1 MKKKLFAVLVSAVL
15 VLSVFLVAAYAKH
28 QPVKDEVNLNQAQV
42 SESSVK
48 SSEVASV
55 SPDDAIDAALRHAGV
70 VREDAVLFGA
80 PSLDK
85 DNGKV
90 HYDIEFGYNGFE
102 YDYEVAV
109 ADGSVI
115 KAEKE
120 AERVKAPV
128 KESVSEKSVAPEK
141 PVASEKESVSA
152 KSEAPAN
159 KESNNKESSK
169 ENNKGYISVEAAK
182 QKALADAGVKAENAV
197 FVKAYYDADDIVP
210 HYDVKFEANGYEY
223 EYEIKAS
230 DGRVIEK
237 DVDREVNSVSKPSE
251 QDEYIS
257 ADKAKAIAYEH
268 ASVKAADV
276 KFSKA
281 ELDRDDLIVHYEV
294 EFVAGNFEYEYEIN
308 AESGKV
314 IAYDKD
320 FND

>member
-1 MKKKLFAVLVSAVL
+1 MKKKILAVIVSVVL
-15 VLSVFLVAAYAKH
+15 VLSVFLVAVYAKH
-28 QPVKDEVNLNQAQV
+28 QPVKEEVNLNQVQA
-42 SESSVK
+42 SEPSAK
-48 SSEVASV
+48 SSEVANI
-55 SPDDAIDAALRHAGV
+55 SPDAAIDAALNHAGV
-70 VREDAVLFGA
+70 ARENAVLFGA
-80 PSLDK
+80 PSLDR
-85 DNGKV
+85 DDGKV

-109 ADGSVI
+109 ADGAILKV
-115 KAEKE
+115 EKE
-120 AERVKAPV
+120 AERVPAPEKESVPV
-128 KESVSEKSVAPEK
+128 KESVPAK
-141 PVASEKESVSA
+141 PAEPVSKE
-152 KSEAPAN
+152 
-159 KESNNKESSK
+159 NNAQNSK

-182 QKALADAGVKAENAV
+182 QKALDDAGVKAGDAV

-230 DGRVIEK
+230 DGKVIEK
-237 DVDREVNSVSKPSE
+237 DVDREARPAGNPSKQE
-251 QDEYIS
+251 EYIS

-281 ELDRDDLIVHYEV
+281 ELDRDDLIAHYEV

-314 IAYDKD
+314 IASDKE

>member
-15 VLSVFLVAAYAKH
+15 VLSVFLVAVYAKY

-42 SESSVK
+42 SEPSGK

-70 VREDAVLFGA
+70 ARENAVLFGA

-85 DNGKV
+85 DDGKV
-90 HYDIEFGYNGFE
+90 HYDVEFGYNGFE

-109 ADGSVI
+109 ADGSVL

-120 AERVKAPV
+120 AERVEAPV
-128 KESVSEKSVAPEK
+128 KESVSEKPVNSEK
-141 PVASEKESVSA
+141 PVVPEKESIPA
-152 KSEAPAN
+152 KPEAPAN
-159 KESNNKESSK
+159 KESNK
-169 ENNKGYISVEAAK
+169 ENNKGYIGVEAAK
-182 QKALADAGVKAENAV
+182 QKALADAGVKAEEAV

-230 DGRVIEK
+230 DGKVIEK
-237 DVDREVNSVSKPSE
+237 DVDREVKPVSNPSKQE
-251 QDEYIS
+251 EYIS

-281 ELDRDDLIVHYEV
+281 ELDRDDLIAHYEV

-314 IAYDKD
+314 IASDKE

>member
-15 VLSVFLVAAYAKH
+15 VLSVFLVAVYAKY

-42 SESSVK
+42 SEPSGK
-48 SSEVASV
+48 NSEVASV

-70 VREDAVLFGA
+70 ARENAVLFGA

-85 DNGKV
+85 DDGKV

-109 ADGSVI
+109 ADGSVL

-120 AERVKAPV
+120 AERVEAPV
-128 KESVSEKSVAPEK
+128 KESVSEKPVNSEK
-141 PVASEKESVSA
+141 PVVPEKESIPA
-152 KSEAPAN
+152 KPEAPAN
-159 KESNNKESSK
+159 KESNK

-182 QKALADAGVKAENAV
+182 QKALADAGVKAEEAV

-230 DGRVIEK
+230 DGKVIEK
-237 DVDREVNSVSKPSE
+237 DVDREVKHVNKPSKQE
-251 QDEYIS
+251 EYIS

-281 ELDRDDLIVHYEV
+281 ELDRDDLIAHYEV

-314 IAYDKD
+314 IASDKE

>member
-15 VLSVFLVAAYAKH
+15 VLSVFLVAVYAKY

-42 SESSVK
+42 SEPSGK

-70 VREDAVLFGA
+70 ARENAVLFGA

-85 DNGKV
+85 DDGKV
-90 HYDIEFGYNGFE
+90 HYDVEFGYNGFE

-109 ADGSVI
+109 ADGSVL

-120 AERVKAPV
+120 AERVEAPV
-128 KESVSEKSVAPEK
+128 KESVSEK
-141 PVASEKESVSA
+141 PVVPEKESIPA
-152 KSEAPAN
+152 KPEAPAN
-159 KESNNKESSK
+159 KESNK
-169 ENNKGYISVEAAK
+169 ENNKGYIGVEAAK
-182 QKALADAGVKAENAV
+182 QKALADAGVKAEEAV

-230 DGRVIEK
+230 DGKVIEK
-237 DVDREVNSVSKPSE
+237 DVDREVKPVSNPSKQE
-251 QDEYIS
+251 EYIS

-281 ELDRDDLIVHYEV
+281 EIDRDDLIAHYEV

-314 IAYDKD
+314 IASDKE